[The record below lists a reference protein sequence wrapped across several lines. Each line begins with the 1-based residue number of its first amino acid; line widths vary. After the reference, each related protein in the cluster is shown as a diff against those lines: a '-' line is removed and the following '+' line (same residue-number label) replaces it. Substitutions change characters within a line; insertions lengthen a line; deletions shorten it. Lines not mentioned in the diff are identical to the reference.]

1 MEINTSLGKSK
12 EEYESS
18 LTSEEV
24 TTEETT
30 DVVTEE
36 VKEEVTEEVRQPEA
50 VKEDNVESQPPLA
63 EETTLD
69 EDLVR
74 SKAKEFGY
82 ISPDDFEAQLE
93 EKKSEWMESLT
104 PQEESDFIKRA
115 KELESQ
121 GYDIN
126 DPNYWSLVTKDYNK
140 FDLND
145 VNQALDV
152 ILEGYKLEYPNASEE
167 MLRQKLENDYSALYD
182 DSIEAE
188 DREYKRD
195 FTNMSINAQT
205 YLDKLKEKQSKAMP
219 NISEQ
224 KQAILDA
231 QLEERKIQSF
241 LPKAEKEYK
250 NKINKYFSD
259 NPSYTVKVGDELLD
273 YDLSKKEVGQLNNS
287 LNEIFKRDYKS
298 LIDENGSIQN
308 RVKDDGVAVTVENL
322 IWMNPELRSG
332 ILNKIIENN
341 SAKRDKEMVKEQTN
355 STLPETQAKP
365 RSSDEDVNK
374 DSWSKVSLKIP
385 S

>member
-36 VKEEVTEEVRQPEA
+36 VKEEVTEEVKKPEA